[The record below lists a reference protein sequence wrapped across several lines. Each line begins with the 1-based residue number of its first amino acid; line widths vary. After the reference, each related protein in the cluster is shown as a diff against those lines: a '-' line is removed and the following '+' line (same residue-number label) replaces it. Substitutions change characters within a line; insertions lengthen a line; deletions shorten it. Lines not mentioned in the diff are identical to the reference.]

1 MAAPA
6 PCRRLHRLLL
16 REPCIHPGV
25 DLAADPVQ
33 ERLDHRVP
41 VGRSE
46 LVMGFCGGAD
56 LFGRQRG
63 THAHTIC
70 RCRAAVIADA
80 KPPDHGRPG
89 GVCGRRATIG
99 SRRLE
104 HAAETLG
111 DAADEFGAEIPEEFV
126 KFVEAAASD
135 EQHQELLARALTIAQ
150 DTAMRDTRRALGYE
164 VLTWAGREPEYVIT
178 PYGEY
183 LLARLAGPA
192 SE

>member
-1 MAAPA
+1 M
-6 PCRRLHRLLL
+6 
-16 REPCIHPGV
+16 
-25 DLAADPVQ
+25 
-33 ERLDHRVP
+33 
-41 VGRSE
+41 
-46 LVMGFCGGAD
+46 
-56 LFGRQRG
+56 
-63 THAHTIC
+63 
-70 RCRAAVIADA
+70 
-80 KPPDHGRPG
+80 
-89 GVCGRRATIG
+89 
-99 SRRLE
+99 
-104 HAAETLG
+104 
-111 DAADEFGAEIPEEFV
+111 